1 MRFHIRILNNENY
14 IHKLSSER
22 IILVISRS
30 ARENGRSENK
40 NTHATREKDSGL
52 EDNAINEKEPTAY
65 MRVDRVYCTT

>member
-40 NTHATREKDSGL
+40 NTHAIIERRIHAWK
-52 EDNAINEKEPTAY
+52 I
-65 MRVDRVYCTT
+65 M